1 MTKRFLSAICI
12 AAACASASAA
22 IPTIDEITGSYI
34 QSDSTIY
41 ADSETGAQQVQW
53 SQCNDLTIERVE
65 GSDNKIEISG
75 YWRSR
80 NGVRHTF
87 EASYNATLGRIS
99 IPAGSVLWIDNVYPG
114 GGTPVQSEI
123 KLYNYE
129 QDPTTGNWG
138 LSQRDIIFIYD
149 DDKDCFVHSGYTAIT
164 TQWPNDQTGE
174 MEEII
179 PENPV
184 YNTTLLPA
192 NGTVANHSYG
202 FEAAKTD
209 EETGEIISYNLI
221 DYGEESRPCY
231 VDYATGTILNLL
243 KNDMYGHGAMA
254 QFAAD
259 DNIFIIPAQAIG
271 AVTSGLDYDYRVLAA
286 ATLDPDTHYPM
297 LSDETQDWHLATY
310 ATPNSDGT
318 MHVSMP
324 TSAIFAAAYDETTG
338 QLQVDGNAVFEMLE
352 KLEITFTPNG
362 DATSAIDEVTTDGME
377 NRTVASEEY
386 FDLQGRRITTPV
398 AAGIVIKK
406 TTYTDGTTQST
417 KQLTTGK

>member
-22 IPTIDEITGSYI
+22 IPSIDEITGSYI

-41 ADSETGAQQVQW
+41 ADSETGTQQVQW

-99 IPAGSVLWIDNVYPG
+99 IPAGSVLWVDNVYPG

-129 QDPTTGNWG
+129 QDPTTGDWG

-243 KNDMYGHGAMA
+243 TNDMYGHGAMA
-254 QFAAD
+254 QFVAE

-271 AVTSGLDYDYRVLAA
+271 AVTSGLDYSYRVLAA
-286 ATLDPDTHYPM
+286 ATLDPDTHYPI
-297 LSDETQDWHLATY
+297 LSDNTQDWHLATY
-310 ATPNSDGT
+310 ATTGSDGT

>member
-1 MTKRFLSAICI
+1 
-12 AAACASASAA
+12 
-22 IPTIDEITGSYI
+22 
-34 QSDSTIY
+34 
-41 ADSETGAQQVQW
+41 
-53 SQCNDLTIERVE
+53 
-65 GSDNKIEISG
+65 
-75 YWRSR
+75 
-80 NGVRHTF
+80 
-87 EASYNATLGRIS
+87 
-99 IPAGSVLWIDNVYPG
+99 
-114 GGTPVQSEI
+114 
-123 KLYNYE
+123 
-129 QDPTTGNWG
+129 
-138 LSQRDIIFIYD
+138 
-149 DDKDCFVHSGYTAIT
+149 
-164 TQWPNDQTGE
+164 
-174 MEEII
+174 
-179 PENPV
+179 
-184 YNTTLLPA
+184 
-192 NGTVANHSYG
+192 
-202 FEAAKTD
+202 
-209 EETGEIISYNLI
+209 
-221 DYGEESRPCY
+221 
-231 VDYATGTILNLL
+231 
-243 KNDMYGHGAMA
+243 MA
-254 QFAAD
+254 QFVAD

-297 LSDETQDWHLATY
+297 LSDDTQDWHLATY

-338 QLQVDGNAVFEMLE
+338 QLQVNGNAVFEMLE